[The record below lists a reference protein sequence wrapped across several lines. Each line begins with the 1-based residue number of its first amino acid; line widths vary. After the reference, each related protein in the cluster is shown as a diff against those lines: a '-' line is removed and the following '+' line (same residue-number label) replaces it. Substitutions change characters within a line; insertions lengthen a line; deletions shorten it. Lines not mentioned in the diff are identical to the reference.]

1 MKPCLHLVSSN
12 DGPICAAGN
21 KPLTCSS
28 SCPQFKKLEYFQRQQ
43 MIMPPLPTV
52 SANRSA
58 EANQINTYAVQAR
71 IASKSGIKGG
81 CNCGH

>member
-43 MIMPPLPTV
+43 TILPPPTV
-52 SANRSA
+52 PANRSV
-58 EANQINTYAVQAR
+58 ETDQINTYAVQAR
-71 IASKSGIKGG
+71 IASKTVVRGG